1 MIQLARLSLDR
12 TPPLWVPLQFM
23 ATAPLF
29 AVAFA
34 ALLAL
39 EGPDALLSRWTPAML
54 AATHLL
60 VLGYITMVMFGA
72 MQQLLPVV
80 AGSSVPRERLTSRLI
95 HLGLALG
102 TPLLAAG
109 LAWSAPL
116 PLATGGLV
124 VWGAMIL
131 FLVTASI
138 SLWRSP
144 ARGPTHTALWL
155 AVAALAVTIL
165 LGAWLALGHLPGWP
179 LPRSMTQLH
188 LAWGL
193 AGWIAV
199 LIAGV
204 AYQVVP
210 MFQMTPE
217 YPARFARFHAPGV
230 FALLV
235 LLTAGGLV
243 PGAPGTFLQAL
254 AAAGLVAALSGFALV
269 TLRLQARRR
278 RRNADVSVI
287 FWRTGLLALPVALGL
302 WALSI
307 LPFPP
312 EIRGPMALIPAWL
325 FLGGFTLSII
335 NGMLYKI
342 VPFLVWL
349 HLNNRRMQSGQ
360 WDAPVPNMHQVIPI
374 RHTRLQWWLH
384 LIALAAGT
392 AALLWPPLLYP
403 ALLAFALS
411 NGLLSANLWQGIG
424 VFRRDGVR
432 QDSRGG

>member
-1 MIQLARLSLDR
+1 MMHLARLSLDR

-34 ALLAL
+34 ALLAV

-80 AGSSVPRERLTSRLI
+80 AGSPVPRERLTSRLI

-109 LAWSAPL
+109 LAWSIPPA
-116 PLATGGLV
+116 LATGGLCV
-124 VWGAMIL
+124 LGAMGL
-131 FLVTASI
+131 FIVTTSI

-155 AVAALAVTIL
+155 AVAALAVTVT
-165 LGAWLALGHLPGWP
+165 LGAWLALGHLPGLP

-193 AGWIAV
+193 AGWIAL

-230 FALLV
+230 FILLALV
-235 LLTAGGLV
+235 TAGGFLPGV
-243 PGAPGTFLQAL
+243 PGIALQTL
-254 AAAGLVAALSGFALV
+254 AAAGLVAALAGFAFI

-278 RRNADVSVI
+278 RRNADVTVA
-287 FWRTGLLALPVALGL
+287 FWRTGLLALPL
-302 WALSI
+302 ALSLWGLSA
-307 LPFPP
+307 LPFTPG
-312 EIRGPMALIPAWL
+312 IQGPAALIPAWL
-325 FLGGFTLSII
+325 FLAGFTLSII

-349 HLNNRRMQSGQ
+349 HLNHRLMQSGR

-374 RHTRLQWWLH
+374 RHTRLQWWFH
-384 LIALAAGT
+384 LTALAAGT

-411 NGLLSANLWQGIG
+411 NTLLSANLWQGIG
-424 VFRRDGVR
+424 VFRRDGIR
-432 QDSRGG
+432 QD